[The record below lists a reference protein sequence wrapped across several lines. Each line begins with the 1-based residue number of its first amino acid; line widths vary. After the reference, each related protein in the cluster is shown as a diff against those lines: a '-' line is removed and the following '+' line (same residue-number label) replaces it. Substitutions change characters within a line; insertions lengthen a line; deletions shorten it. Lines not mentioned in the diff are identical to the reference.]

1 MIQWSA
7 AAADAWIRVSLA
19 PIKNPLSDA
28 IEENSMSNAITGGC
42 LCGNIRYSVSQPVE
56 KIIACHCT
64 HCQKASGAGASHN
77 AVVATSAVT
86 ITAGKPKLFAD
97 TAQSGNI
104 LNRYFCA
111 DCGSPIYSQRA
122 KVPEM
127 MVLKV
132 GTLDA
137 PGDMKLVMNIWT
149 NSARRWMYMD
159 AATEHHAENRP
170 VKA

>member
-1 MIQWSA
+1 
-7 AAADAWIRVSLA
+7 
-19 PIKNPLSDA
+19 
-28 IEENSMSNAITGGC
+28 MSNAITGGC
-42 LCGNIRYSVSQPVE
+42 LCGNIRYTVSAPVE

-64 HCQKASGAGASHN
+64 HCQKASGAGASYN
-77 AVVATSAVT
+77 AVVPSSALSF
-86 ITAGKPKLFAD
+86 TAGKPKLFAD

-104 LNRYFCA
+104 LNRYFCP

-137 PGDMKLVMNIWT
+137 PDDLKLVMNIWT
-149 NSARRWMYMD
+149 KSARPWMHMD
-159 AATEHHAENRP
+159 PATECHAENRP

>member
-1 MIQWSA
+1 
-7 AAADAWIRVSLA
+7 V
-19 PIKNPLSDA
+19 
-28 IEENSMSNAITGGC
+28 SNAITGGC
-42 LCGNIRYSVSQPVE
+42 LCGNIRYSVSAPVE

-77 AVVATSAVT
+77 AVVPTSAVSF
-86 ITAGKPKLFAD
+86 TAGKPKLFAD

-104 LNRYFCA
+104 LNRYFCP

-149 NSARRWMYMD
+149 NSARPWMHLD
-159 AATEHHAENRP
+159 PAAEHYPENRP

>member
-1 MIQWSA
+1 
-7 AAADAWIRVSLA
+7 
-19 PIKNPLSDA
+19 
-28 IEENSMSNAITGGC
+28 MSEAITGGC
-42 LCGNIRYSVSQPVE
+42 LCGNIRYTVSAPIE

-64 HCQKASGAGASHN
+64 HCQKASGTGASHN
-77 AVVATSAVT
+77 AVVPSSAVVF
-86 ITAGKPKLFAD
+86 TAGKPRLFAD
-97 TAQSGNI
+97 MAQSGNI

-122 KVPEM
+122 KAPEM

-137 PGDMKLVMNIWT
+137 PGDMHLVMNIWT
-149 NSARRWMYMD
+149 NSARPWMHRD
-159 AATEHHAENRP
+159 PATEQHPENRP

>member
-1 MIQWSA
+1 M
-7 AAADAWIRVSLA
+7 
-19 PIKNPLSDA
+19 SD
-28 IEENSMSNAITGGC
+28 AITGGC
-42 LCGNIRYSVSQPVE
+42 LCGNIRYSVSAPIE

-64 HCQKASGAGASHN
+64 HCQKASGTGVSHN
-77 AVVATSAVT
+77 AVVPTSAVT
-86 ITAGKPKLFAD
+86 FTAGKPKLFAD

-104 LNRYFCA
+104 LNRYFCG

-137 PGDMKLVMNIWT
+137 PGNLKLVMNIWT
-149 NSARRWMYMD
+149 NSARPWVHMD
-159 AATEHHAENRP
+159 PAAECHPENRP
-170 VKA
+170 VKT

>member
-1 MIQWSA
+1 
-7 AAADAWIRVSLA
+7 
-19 PIKNPLSDA
+19 
-28 IEENSMSNAITGGC
+28 MSNAITGGC

-64 HCQKASGAGASHN
+64 HCQKASGTGASHN
-77 AVVATSAVT
+77 AVVSSSAVT
-86 ITAGKPKLFAD
+86 FTAGKPKLYAD
-97 TAQSGNI
+97 TAQSGNT

-122 KVPEM
+122 QVPEM

-132 GTLDA
+132 GTLDD
-137 PGDMKLVMNIWT
+137 PRELKLVMNIWT
-149 NSARRWMYMD
+149 NSARPWMHID
-159 AATEHHAENRP
+159 PASECHIENRP